1 MEQFMKAALKEAQKA
16 AKKGEVPVGAVV
28 VREGKI
34 LARAHNLRQS
44 THNPVAH
51 AEVLALQKASKK
63 MGTWHLE
70 DCTLYV
76 TLEPC
81 PMCAGACVNARL
93 GKLVYGAADLR
104 FGGCETLYRI
114 PQDERLNHRC
124 ETVGGVL
131 AEECAGLLSQFFQGR
146 RRDKKEK
153 AANPTVPN
161 EESR

>member
-1 MEQFMKAALKEAQKA
+1 
-16 AKKGEVPVGAVV
+16 
-28 VREGKI
+28 
-34 LARAHNLRQS
+34 
-44 THNPVAH
+44 
-51 AEVLALQKASKK
+51 
-63 MGTWHLE
+63 
-70 DCTLYV
+70 
-76 TLEPC
+76 
-81 PMCAGACVNARL
+81 MCAGACVNARL

-146 RRDKKEK
+146 RREKKEK